1 MGKAT
6 LSGYSRALYLDFTKP
21 GSTFNNSGKYSNHVN
36 ILDNLGSLGS
46 SARFPPM
53 LFPPRSRAN
62 SERISQHI
70 NVIYHSSSLNQMATM
85 FRPWIPKAARLP
97 SPCIVKYP
105 VPSSLTRRTFTS
117 TPSHLNDDSTQQSTT
132 TNAPSAHTSIYKNFG
147 RAFAKVFLGGVL
159 TYQIIYWAWM
169 RLEVDEE
176 KVMKNTGLE
185 SKARELS
192 ATLKKNAE

>member
-1 MGKAT
+1 
-6 LSGYSRALYLDFTKP
+6 
-21 GSTFNNSGKYSNHVN
+21 
-36 ILDNLGSLGS
+36 
-46 SARFPPM
+46 
-53 LFPPRSRAN
+53 
-62 SERISQHI
+62 
-70 NVIYHSSSLNQMATM
+70 MATM
-85 FRPWIPKAARLP
+85 FRPWIRKAARLP

-105 VPSSLTRRTFTS
+105 VRSSLTRRTFTS

-176 KVMKNTGLE
+176 KVMKNKEIAGLE

-192 ATLKKNAE
+192 ATLKKKAE